1 MEVNVELRKAK
12 KDEQILKRRNISFSS
27 MEENLSPEQE
37 KKNAVS
43 TVLCCAKTMLVLDSM
58 ARLAC
63 IVT

>member
-43 TVLCCAKTMLVLDSM
+43 TVHGCAKTMLVLESVT
-58 ARLAC
+58 RLTC